1 MREFLLDNQ
10 WLETIVDRLDDEGW
24 SAEHITNYVNA
35 WADCVVAYVVYLT
48 QEGYSTP
55 EIAKIVDSAI
65 EAADFD
71 LSRMPIVP
79 SESR

>member
-1 MREFLLDNQ
+1 MRDFLLGNQ
-10 WLETIVDRLDDEGW
+10 WLETLVDRLDDEGW
-24 SAEHITNYVNA
+24 SAEQITNYVNA
-35 WADCVVAYVVYLT
+35 WADRVVAYVVYLT

-55 EIAKIVDSAI
+55 GIAKIVDSAI

-79 SESR
+79 SD

>member
-24 SAEHITNYVNA
+24 SAEQITNYVNA
-35 WADCVVAYVVYLT
+35 WADRVVAYVVYLT

-79 SESR
+79 SD

>member
-1 MREFLLDNQ
+1 MRDFLRGNQ
-10 WLETIVDRLDDEGW
+10 WLETLVDRLDDEGW
-24 SAEHITNYVNA
+24 SAEQITNHVNA
-35 WADCVVAYVVYLT
+35 WADRVVAYVVYLT

-79 SESR
+79 SG

>member
-1 MREFLLDNQ
+1 MRDFLLGNQ
-10 WLETIVDRLDDEGW
+10 WLETLVDRLDDEGW
-24 SAEHITNYVNA
+24 SAEQITNYVNA
-35 WADCVVAYVVYLT
+35 WADRVVAYVVYLT

-79 SESR
+79 SD

>member
-1 MREFLLDNQ
+1 MRDFLRGNQ
-10 WLETIVDRLDDEGW
+10 WLETLVDRLDDEGW
-24 SAEHITNYVNA
+24 SAEQITNYVNA
-35 WADCVVAYVVYLT
+35 WADRVVAYVVYLT

-79 SESR
+79 SG

>member
-1 MREFLLDNQ
+1 MRDFLLGNQ
-10 WLETIVDRLDDEGW
+10 WLETLVDRLDDEGW
-24 SAEHITNYVNA
+24 SAEQITNHVNA
-35 WADCVVAYVVYLT
+35 WADRVVAYVVYLT

-79 SESR
+79 SD